1 MIKEFL
7 MKQALRMKGMSKE
20 QAEEISKKIS
30 ENPELMEVMKKVDE
44 NPELKA
50 LMETI
55 QKEIEE
61 KTKNGMDQMMAS
73 AGVMMKHKNELAKH
87 RDILEPLMMLMQK

>member
-20 QAEEISKKIS
+20 QAEDIAKKIS
-30 ENPELMEVMKKVDE
+30 ENPELVEVMKQVE
-44 NPELKA
+44 ANPELKT

-61 KTKNGMDQMMAS
+61 KTNAGMDQMMAS
-73 AGVMMKHKNELAKH
+73 AGVMMKHKTELAKH
-87 RDILEPLMMLMQK
+87 RAILEPLMMLMQK